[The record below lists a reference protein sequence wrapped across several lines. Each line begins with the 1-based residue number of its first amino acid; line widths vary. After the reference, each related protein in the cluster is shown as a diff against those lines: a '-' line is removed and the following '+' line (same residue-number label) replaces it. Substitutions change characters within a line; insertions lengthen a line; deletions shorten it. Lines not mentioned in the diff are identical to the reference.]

1 MDKRVMKSINDSII
15 RELGM
20 TYEQFNNLDFNSQQR
35 IIESR
40 RKAKNKSNK
49 VRVMIGS
56 GEHAI
61 FVTKKRGE
69 RYLLSDGTFAVAGDS
84 PELSRERIDKKLNSR
99 TKTLKNIFKIN
110 KGSH

>member
-1 MDKRVMKSINDSII
+1 MNDIVKSCINASFI

-20 TYEQFNNLDFNSQQR
+20 TYDEFNNLDFNSQQR

-84 PELSRERIDKKLNSR
+84 PEQSRKRVDSKLKS
-99 TKTLKNIFKIN
+99 KSLLLKNIFKN
-110 KGSH
+110 YKSSH

>member
-1 MDKRVMKSINDSII
+1 MNDIVKNCINASFI

-20 TYEQFNNLDFNSQQR
+20 TYDEFSNLDFNSQQR

-69 RYLLSDGTFAVAGDS
+69 RYLLSDGTFAIAGDS

-99 TKTLKNIFKIN
+99 AKTLKNIFKIK